1 MNELKIF
8 ESQEFGSVRTAI
20 IDGEPWF
27 VGKDVCTLFG
37 DKNHNRSLGRLD
49 EVDRTT
55 VEFNT
60 AGGKQQV
67 VVVNESG
74 LYALLFAMQPQ
85 KAHSEGVSDEYPL
98 EVQQRIDK
106 LHAFKRW
113 ITHEVIPSIRKH
125 GMYAKEEL
133 LDNPDLLLEV
143 VTKLKAERDARIA
156 LEKENQ
162 QLAPKAEYTD
172 KVLKPGS
179 LLTATTIA
187 KDFGMSA
194 YKFNR
199 LLERLGVQY
208 KQGGHWHLKEKYN
221 GLGYTDYTTYL
232 YDEDENKTDTAMR
245 WTQKGRAFL
254 YNLLQECDI
263 TPQEPFQE
271 TCA

>member
-1 MNELKIF
+1 MNELIKVNM
-8 ESQEFGSVRTAI
+8 E
-20 IDGEPWF
+20 
-27 VGKDVCTLFG
+27 G
-37 DKNHNRSLGRLD
+37 DKPTVSGRDLHAAL
-49 EVDRTT
+49 EVKTAYKDWFPRMCEYGFEEGTDFCSNLSESTGGRPAVDHQLSIEMAKQLCMLQRTEIGKT
-55 VEFNT
+55 FRQYFIKVEEAWNDPNAVMARALQIAERKLEETKQECMRLSTQVEF
-60 AGGKQQV
+60 
-67 VVVNESG
+67 
-74 LYALLFAMQPQ
+74 
-85 KAHSEGVSDEYPL
+85 
-98 EVQQRIDK
+98 
-106 LHAFKRW
+106 
-113 ITHEVIPSIRKH
+113 
-125 GMYAKEEL
+125 
-133 LDNPDLLLEV
+133 
-143 VTKLKAERDARIA
+143 
-156 LEKENQ
+156 
-162 QLAPKAEYTD
+162 LAPKAEYTD